1 MLLITVDEYKDMGF
15 PVVKEEN
22 IPSCIMRSCYI
33 INGLTDGRAEQA
45 VQSGG
50 KPSELVKQAAGFQTY
65 QLLREREDIENI
77 RASSS
82 GSEKVSIGDYS
93 YSTQSSESNSSEVYR
108 SDSDTAGINVIRLL
122 RAAGCMVAGAEV
134 RE

>member
-15 PVVKEEN
+15 PVVREEN

-65 QLLREREDIENI
+65 QLLREMEDIENI
-77 RASSS
+77 RATVWQSSS
-82 GSEKVSIGDYS
+82 GRETASWRGS
-93 YSTQSSESNSSEVYR
+93 STSRNHRSSAR
-108 SDSDTAGINVIRLL
+108 RTT
-122 RAAGCMVAGAEV
+122 
-134 RE
+134 